1 MIIDT
6 HTHLFS
12 KEFSEDIDLVIE
24 RAKENH
30 VELMILP
37 NIDIDSIQPLEILV
51 QKYPN
56 MCKTLWGLHPCSVD
70 ENYLTNLDIIKK
82 KITEHPPIGIGECG
96 IDLYWDKTFITE
108 QKEALKIQA
117 NWAKEMKLPL
127 IIHARDSFPEIFE
140 VLDEVNDENLK
151 GIFHCFTGGEEEAN
165 KVLSYGGFLLG
176 IGGVVTY
183 KNSHLPSLLPNI
195 PLENIVLE
203 TDSPYL
209 PPVPYRGKRN
219 ESSYIIYV
227 AEKLCEIYR
236 LPLAKIEEITT
247 SNAKKLF
254 NL

>member
-12 KEFSEDIDLVIE
+12 NEFNDDINDVID
-24 RAKENH
+24 RAKINGIEY
-30 VELMILP
+30 LILP
-37 NIDIDSIQPLEILV
+37 NIDLESIEPLENLT
-51 QKYPN
+51 QKFPEI
-56 MCKTLWGLHPCSVD
+56 CKAMWGLHPCSVD
-70 ENYLTNLDIIKK
+70 GNYLENLEIIRN
-82 KITEHPPIGIGECG
+82 KIEKNPPVGIGECG
-96 IDLYWDKTFITE
+96 IDLYWDKTYLKE

-117 NWAKEMKLPL
+117 NWAKELKLPL

-140 VLDEVNDENLK
+140 VIDEVNDENLT
-151 GIFHCFTGGEEEAN
+151 GIFHCFTGGEKEAE
-165 KVLSYGGFLLG
+165 KILSYGGFLLG

-183 KNSHLPSLLPNI
+183 KNSHLPSLLPSI
-195 PLENIVLE
+195 LIENIVLE

-219 ESSYIIYV
+219 ESAYIIHV

-236 LPLAKIEEITT
+236 LPLAKIEEVT
-247 SNAKKLF
+247 SNNAKRIF

>member
-12 KEFSEDIDLVIE
+12 KEFNDDIESVIE
-24 RAKENH
+24 RAKDNH
-30 VELMILP
+30 VAYMILP
-37 NIDIDSIQPLEILV
+37 NIDVESIQPLENLV
-51 QKYPN
+51 HKFPAV
-56 MCKTLWGLHPCSVD
+56 CKPLWGLHPCSVD
-70 ENYLTNLDIIKK
+70 ENYKRNLEIIKK
-82 KITEHPPIGIGECG
+82 KIEEHPPVGIGECG
-96 IDLYWDKTFITE
+96 IDLYWDKTFLKE

-117 NWAKEMKLPL
+117 TWAKELKLPL

-140 VLDEVNDENLK
+140 VIDEVNDKDLK

-165 KVLSYGGFLLG
+165 KILSYGGFLLG

-236 LPLAKIEEITT
+236 LPLAKIEEVT
-247 SNAKKLF
+247 SNNAKNLF